1 MFFLKKKCEIDPLIP
16 YSWPPRDP
24 KDLGPSIIER
34 VEKDHRWDGPKL
46 VRRDSEGYLVR
57 EITME
62 DRMRML
68 QSENTE
74 VERDA
79 FEIEEQHMLLEAQQ
93 LMPNENNEQS
103 FEYQE
108 YEQTELDP
116 NDYYYDSN
124 SVTSDLSG
132 DEDDYRPREGQEEDE
147 WVDEDTQ

>member
-1 MFFLKKKCEIDPLIP
+1 LIP

-24 KDLGPSIIER
+24 KDLGPTIIDR
-34 VEKDHRWDGPKL
+34 IEKDRRWDGPKL

-68 QSENTE
+68 QSENAE
-74 VERDA
+74 FERD
-79 FEIEEQHMLLEAQQ
+79 QSEAQQ
-93 LMPNENNEQS
+93 EHRMVLEEQQLKLVQDSEQS

-124 SVTSDLSG
+124 SVTSDLSN
-132 DEDDYRPREGQEEDE
+132 DEGEIVDDYRPRDIQGDDE
-147 WVDEDTQ
+147 WVDED